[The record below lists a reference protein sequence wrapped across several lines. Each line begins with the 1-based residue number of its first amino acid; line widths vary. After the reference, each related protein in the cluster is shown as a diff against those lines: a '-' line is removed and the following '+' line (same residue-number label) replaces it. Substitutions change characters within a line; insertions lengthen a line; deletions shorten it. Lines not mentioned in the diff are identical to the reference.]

1 MSGAVIMKKEIA
13 KKEIAMRFINLL
25 APMTL
30 AAGLITGQSA
40 AFAASPEKGKV
51 AYIQHG
57 CWGCHGTVGQGALTG
72 PKLAPEV
79 KPLAFYSVFVR
90 NTKGAMP
97 PYQKAMLSDA
107 DLEDIHAYIQT
118 IQKSPDYKSIPLLNQ

>member
-1 MSGAVIMKKEIA
+1 MNGEETI
-13 KKEIAMRFINLL
+13 KKEIAMRLIRIIG
-25 APMTL
+25 PITL
-30 AAGLITGQSA
+30 AAGLIAGQSVA
-40 AFAASPEKGKV
+40 LAASPEKGKV
-51 AYIQHG
+51 GYTQHG

-90 NTKGAMP
+90 NTKGTMP

-107 DLEDIHAYIQT
+107 DLDDIHAYLQT